1 MRTVRTLLIDNYD
14 SFTYNLFQMLA
25 EVNASAPV
33 VLRHDDHEG
42 WAALSPGDFDNVVVS
57 PGPGDPA
64 VPADLGLS
72 RRVVQEW
79 DLPLLGVCLGHQALC
94 LLGGGSVRHAP
105 EPVHGRTSDIL
116 HDGRELFAGI
126 PSPYRVVRYHSLLV
140 HELPPQLQ
148 ATAHTADGLLMAV
161 RHRHLPRWGVQF
173 HPESISSEYGRR
185 LLANFRD
192 LTLAARGQ
200 TPFGVEVPDTP
211 PPLPPAPHPAP
222 AARENGGEGAW
233 RLHLRQLAAV
243 PDTDAAFDALFDGTA
258 GRFWLDSSR
267 VEEGLSRFSFL
278 GAPAGPLGEIVS
290 YDVAERTVTVTDRH
304 GLPLRRRPGTLFAH
318 LEEELAARRLPAA
331 GLPFEFNLGY
341 VGYLG
346 YESKADC
353 GGDRA
358 HSGELPDGS
367 FVFADR
373 MLAVDHAGRGAWLLA
388 LSRDGRPDTA
398 RDAEKW
404 LARAAATLAATA
416 PRPPFTLLPDDE
428 LPPLKAEY
436 RHDVSAYRELVQT
449 CQQLIRDGET
459 YEVCLTNMLR
469 VPGRVDPLL
478 AYRALRAIS
487 PAPYAAYLDLPAGA
501 VLSSSPERF
510 VRIDAAGTAESKPIK
525 GTRPRGATPA
535 EDAAIAGALATAEK
549 DRSENLM
556 IVDLVRN
563 DLGQVCEIGSVHV
576 PGLFEV
582 ESYAT
587 VHQLVSTVRGLLAP
601 GVSRPQAVRAAF
613 PGGSMT
619 GAPKVRTMQF
629 IDRLEAGPRGV
640 YSGALGYFALSGA
653 VDLSIVIRTVV
664 ATAEAA
670 TIGVGGAVVALSDP
684 DEEVREM
691 LLKARTTLR
700 ALRQAHAVAS
710 AGDRALA
717 GSVR

>member
-25 EVNASAPV
+25 EVNAAAPV

-42 WAALSPGDFDNVVVS
+42 WAALSPDDFDNVVVS

-64 VPADLGLS
+64 VRSDLGLS
-72 RRVVQEW
+72 RRVIEEW

-94 LLGGGSVRHAP
+94 LLGGGSVGHAP
-105 EPVHGRTSDIL
+105 EPVHGRTSEIL
-116 HDGRELFAGI
+116 HDGRDLFAGI

-140 HELPPQLQ
+140 HALPEQLE

-161 RHRHLPRWGVQF
+161 RHRELPRWGVQF

-185 LLANFRD
+185 MLANFRD
-192 LTLAARGQ
+192 LTLRARGEA
-200 TPFGVEVPDTP
+200 PFGVEVPD
-211 PPLPPAPHPAP
+211 LAPAPGTAP
-222 AARENGGEGAW
+222 ADREDGGEGGL
-233 RLHLRQLAAV
+233 RLHVRQLAAV
-243 PDTDAAFDALFDGTA
+243 PDADAAFDALFDGVA

-290 YDVAERTVTVTDRH
+290 HDVTERMVTVADRH
-304 GLPLRRRPGTLFAH
+304 GVPLRRRPGTLFAH
-318 LEEELAARRLPAA
+318 LEEELAARRLPVA

-346 YESKADC
+346 YETKADC

-358 HSGELPDGS
+358 HTSELPDGS

-373 MLAVDHAGRGAWLLA
+373 MLAVDHAGRRAWLLA
-388 LSRDGRPDTA
+388 LSRSGRPETV
-398 RDAEKW
+398 RDAEEW
-404 LARAAATLAATA
+404 LARSAATLAATV
-416 PRPPFTLLPDDE
+416 PRPPIALLSDDE
-428 LPPLKAEY
+428 LPPLEVEY
-436 RHDVSAYRELVQT
+436 RHDVAAYRELVQT
-449 CQQLIRDGET
+449 CQRLIGDGET
-459 YEVCLTNMLR
+459 YEVCLTNTLR
-469 VPGRVDPLL
+469 VPGRVDPLV

-487 PAPYAAYLDLPAGA
+487 PAPYAAYLDLPLGA

-587 VHQLVSTVRGLLAP
+587 VHQLVSTVRGRLAP
-601 GVSRPQAVRAAF
+601 GVSRPEAVRAAF

-700 ALRQAHAVAS
+700 ALRQARAVAA

>member
-1 MRTVRTLLIDNYD
+1 MRTLLIDNYD

-25 EVNASAPV
+25 EVNASTPV

-42 WAALSPGDFDNVVVS
+42 WAALSPDDFDNVVVS

-64 VPADLGLS
+64 VQADLGLS
-72 RRVVQEW
+72 RRVVEEW

-173 HPESISSEYGRR
+173 HPESVSSEYGRR

-200 TPFGVEVPDTP
+200 TPFGVEVPDAP
-211 PPLPPAPHPAP
+211 PPLPPAADTAP
-222 AARENGGEGAW
+222 AARESGGEGAW

-243 PDTDAAFDALFDGTA
+243 PDTDAAFDALFDGAA

-290 YDVAERTVTVTDRH
+290 YDVAERMVTVTDRH

-331 GLPFEFNLGY
+331 ALPFEFNLGY

-358 HSGELPDGS
+358 HCGELPDGS

-398 RDAEKW
+398 RDAEEW

-436 RHDVSAYRELVQT
+436 RHDVTAYRELVRT

-487 PAPYAAYLDLPAGA
+487 PAPYAAYLDLPGGA

>member
-25 EVNASAPV
+25 QVNGAAPV

-42 WAALSPGDFDNVVVS
+42 WAALSPDDFDNVVVS

-64 VPADLGLS
+64 IARDLGLS
-72 RRVVQEW
+72 RRVIEEW

-94 LLGGGSVRHAP
+94 LLGGGRVGHAP
-105 EPVHGRTSDIL
+105 EPVHGRTSEVL

-140 HELPPQLQ
+140 HELPEELEP
-148 ATAHTADGLLMAV
+148 TAHTRDGLLMAV
-161 RHRHLPRWGVQF
+161 RHRTRPRWGVQF
-173 HPESISSEYGRR
+173 HPESICSEHGLRM
-185 LLANFRD
+185 LANFRD
-192 LTLAARGQ
+192 LTLRARGEE
-200 TPFGVEVPDTP
+200 PLGAEVPGP
-211 PPLPPAPHPAP
+211 VAPRP
-222 AARENGGEGAW
+222 AADPDHGVATGEGDL
-233 RLHLRQLAAV
+233 RLHIRRLGAA
-243 PDTDAAFDALFDGTA
+243 PEADSAFEALFDGVA

-267 VEEGLSRFSFL
+267 AEEGLSRFSFL
-278 GAPAGPLGEIVS
+278 GGPAGPLGEIVTH
-290 YDVAERTVTVTDRH
+290 DVAEGRVTVTDRH
-304 GLPLRRRPGTLFAH
+304 GTELRRVDGTLFAY
-318 LEEELAARRLPAA
+318 LEAELAARRLPAA
-331 GLPFEFNLGY
+331 ELPFEFNLGY

-346 YESKADC
+346 YEAKADC

-358 HSGELPDGS
+358 HHAELPDGA

-373 MLAVDHAGRGAWLLA
+373 MLAIDHLHGCAWLLA
-388 LSRDGRPDTA
+388 LSHARRPATA
-398 RDAEKW
+398 RQAQEW
-404 LARAAATLAATA
+404 LTGAARALAGTV
-416 PRPPFTLLPDDE
+416 PRPPFTLLPDDA
-428 LPPLKAEY
+428 LPQLEVEY
-436 RHDVSAYRELVQT
+436 RHDVAEYRALVQS
-449 CQQLIRDGET
+449 CQRLIADGET
-459 YEVCLTNMLR
+459 YEVCLTNTLR
-469 VPGRVDPLL
+469 VPGPADPLTV
-478 AYRALRAIS
+478 YRALRTIS
-487 PAPYAAYLDLPAGA
+487 PAPYAAYLDFPAGA

-510 VRIDAAGTAESKPIK
+510 LRIDAAGTAESKPIK
-525 GTRPRGATPA
+525 GTRPRGATPGQ
-535 EDAAIAGALATAEK
+535 DAAIARDLASAEK

-563 DLGQVCEIGSVHV
+563 DLGQVCEIGSVGV
-576 PGLFEV
+576 PGLFQV

-587 VHQLVSTVRGLLAP
+587 VHQLVSTVRGRLAP
-601 GVSRPQAVRAAF
+601 GVSRPEAVRAAF

-629 IDRLEAGPRGV
+629 IDRLEGGPRGV

-653 VDLSIVIRTVV
+653 TDLSIVIRTVV

-700 ALRQAHAVAS
+700 ALRQARAVAPT
-710 AGDRALA
+710 AGRAVLA
-717 GSVR
+717 GSLP